1 MLNRIPL
8 TVTLCALFFGCCMP
22 QAVKRWPYPN
32 DCHRYYERRLF
43 DCPPQFNWNPQLQ
56 QCDFQTPTGCFPINS
71 NPNWNNSDPS
81 SPAITEPENPDLQ
94 KLCEN
99 KLNQL
104 IPYPG
109 NCSQYI
115 QCDYLPFVM
124 PCPQYL
130 FWNSQLLTCDKIC
143 ISGF

>member
-1 MLNRIPL
+1 MLAQIYL
-8 TVTLCALFFGCCMP
+8 TVSLCALFTGFCTP
-22 QAVKRWPYPN
+22 QAVSRWPLPN
-32 DCHRYYERRLF
+32 DCHGYYETRLF
-43 DCPPQFNWNPQLQ
+43 DCPPEFHWNSQLQ
-56 QCDFQTPTGCFPINS
+56 QCDLQTTAGCSSIDPM
-71 NPNWNNSDPS
+71 PNGNNLYPQNSDL
-81 SPAITEPENPDLQ
+81 A

-99 KLNQL
+99 KLKHL

-143 ISGF
+143 I